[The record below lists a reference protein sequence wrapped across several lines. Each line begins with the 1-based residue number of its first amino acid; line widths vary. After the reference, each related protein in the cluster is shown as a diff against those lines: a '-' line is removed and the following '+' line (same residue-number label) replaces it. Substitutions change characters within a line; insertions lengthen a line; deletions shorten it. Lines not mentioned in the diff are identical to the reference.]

1 VVCRDAAI
9 DIGSLIERCDFNV
22 NQRALVMAKS
32 KPANVEAYIIAA
44 PDYAQEKLREIRSL
58 LKSVAPNASEE
69 LKWGQPV
76 FIEKRILFS
85 YAAFKSHLRFM
96 PTGPS
101 LEPFRNELSSFKT
114 GKDTIQ
120 FSYDKPLPRSLIEKI
135 AKYRY
140 EDVMENDAKWM
151 Y

>member
-1 VVCRDAAI
+1 MP
-9 DIGSLIERCDFNV
+9 N
-22 NQRALVMAKS
+22 S
-32 KPANVEAYIIAA
+32 KPKNVDEYINIA
-44 PDYAQEKLREIRSL
+44 PDYAKEKLNEIRSL
-58 LKSVAPNASEE
+58 LKSVAPSTSEE

-85 YAAFKSHLRFM
+85 YAAFKNHLTFM
-96 PTGPS
+96 PTEPS

-120 FSYDKPLPRSLIEKI
+120 FPYDKSLPKELIRKI
-135 AKYRY
+135 ATFRY
-140 EDVMENDAKWM
+140 KDVLKNDAKWM

>member
-1 VVCRDAAI
+1 MPA
-9 DIGSLIERCDFNV
+9 
-22 NQRALVMAKS
+22 S
-32 KPANVEAYIIAA
+32 KPNTVDEYVDMA
-44 PDYAQEKLREIRSL
+44 PDYAREKLNEIRSL
-58 LKSVAPNASEE
+58 LKSIAPNASEE

-76 FIEKRILFS
+76 LIEKRILFS

-101 LEPFRNELSSFKT
+101 LEPFRKELAPYKT

-120 FSYDKPLPRSLIEKI
+120 FPYDQPLPEELIKRI
-135 AKYRY
+135 AEFRYR
-140 EDVMENDAKWM
+140 DVMENDARWM

>member
-1 VVCRDAAI
+1 
-9 DIGSLIERCDFNV
+9 
-22 NQRALVMAKS
+22 MT
-32 KPANVEAYIIAA
+32 KPETVDEYIKAA
-44 PDYAQEKLREIRSL
+44 PVHAQEKLNEIRAL
-58 LKSVAPNASEE
+58 LKSIAPEASEE

-85 YAAFKSHLRFM
+85 YAAFKKHMTFM

-101 LEPFRNELSSFKT
+101 LEPFRNELTAFTT
-114 GKDTIQ
+114 GKDSVH
-120 FSYDKPLPRSLIEKI
+120 FDYDKPLPKQLIEKI

-140 EDVMENDAKWM
+140 KDVIENDAKWM

>member
-1 VVCRDAAI
+1 
-9 DIGSLIERCDFNV
+9 
-22 NQRALVMAKS
+22 MP
-32 KPANVEAYIIAA
+32 KPETVDEYIKAA
-44 PDYAQEKLREIRSL
+44 PEHAQDKLNEIRSL
-58 LKSVAPNASEE
+58 LKSIAPEAIEE

-85 YAAFKSHLRFM
+85 YAAFKKHITFV

-101 LEPFRNELSSFKT
+101 LEPFRNELNAFTT
-114 GKDTIQ
+114 GKDSVQ
-120 FSYDKPLPRSLIEKI
+120 FDYDKPLPKQLIEKI

-140 EDVMENDAKWM
+140 MDVIENDARWM

>member
-1 VVCRDAAI
+1 MTKPKTVDQYIDAAP
-9 DIGSLIERCDFNV
+9 EFAR
-22 NQRALVMAKS
+22 
-32 KPANVEAYIIAA
+32 
-44 PDYAQEKLREIRSL
+44 EKLKQIRAI
-58 LKSVAPNASEE
+58 LKSVAPNATEE

-85 YAAFKSHLRFM
+85 YAAFKNHLRFM

-101 LEPFRNELSSFKT
+101 MAPFRNDLNPFKT

-120 FSYDKPLPRSLIEKI
+120 FLYDQPLPTELIKKI
-135 AKYRY
+135 AAYRY
-140 EDVMENDAKWM
+140 RDVMENDAKWM

>member
-1 VVCRDAAI
+1 
-9 DIGSLIERCDFNV
+9 
-22 NQRALVMAKS
+22 MAK
-32 KPANVEAYIIAA
+32 PGTVEEYIKSA
-44 PDYAQEKLREIRSL
+44 PEYAQEKLNEIRSL
-58 LKSVAPNASEE
+58 LKSVAPNATEE

-85 YAAFKSHLRFM
+85 YAAFKNHLRFM

-101 LEPFRNELSSFKT
+101 LEPFRSELLSFKT

-120 FSYDKPLPRSLIEKI
+120 FTYDEPLPNDLIEKI
-135 AKYRY
+135 ARYRRN
-140 EDVMENDAKWM
+140 DVIENDAKWM

>member
-1 VVCRDAAI
+1 MFKRGVI
-9 DIGSLIERCDFNV
+9 TST
-22 NQRALVMAKS
+22 MAS
-32 KPANVEAYIIAA
+32 KPKNVQEYINSF
-44 PDYAQEKLREIRSL
+44 PENAQEKLKEIRSI
-58 LKSVAPNASEE
+58 LKEVCPNATEE

-85 YAAFKSHLRFM
+85 YAAFKNHLTFM

-101 LEPFRNELSSFKT
+101 LKPFKKDLASFKT

-120 FSYDKPLPRSLIEKI
+120 FSYDKPLPKELIIKI
-135 AKYRY
+135 ATFRRK
-140 EDVMENDAKWM
+140 DVLENDALWM

>member
-1 VVCRDAAI
+1 MTKPGTVEEYI
-9 DIGSLIERCDFNV
+9 
-22 NQRALVMAKS
+22 KS
-32 KPANVEAYIIAA
+32 A
-44 PDYAQEKLREIRSL
+44 PEYAQEKLNEIRSL
-58 LKSVAPNASEE
+58 LKSVAPKATEE

-85 YAAFKSHLRFM
+85 YAAFKNHLRFM

-101 LEPFRNELSSFKT
+101 LKPFRGQLSSYKT

-120 FSYDKPLPRSLIEKI
+120 FPYDKPLPIDLIEKI
-135 AKYRY
+135 ARYRY
-140 EDVMENDAKWM
+140 KDVFENDAKWM

>member
-1 VVCRDAAI
+1 M
-9 DIGSLIERCDFNV
+9 E
-22 NQRALVMAKS
+22 
-32 KPANVEAYIIAA
+32 KPKTVDEYIKIA
-44 PDYAQEKLREIRSL
+44 PLYAQEKLEEIRSV

-85 YAAFKSHLRFM
+85 YAAFKNHLRFM

-101 LEPFRNELSSFKT
+101 LEPFRTELSAYKM
-114 GKDTIQ
+114 GKDTVQ
-120 FSYDKPLPRSLIEKI
+120 FDYDKPLPAELIEKI
-135 AKYRY
+135 ARHRY
-140 EDVMENDAKWM
+140 MDVMENDARWM